1 MSIRLETVPTLDGR
15 TDRQDRITCINERS
29 HVWILS
35 LSEMKVRSTK
45 LSCEL
50 LSHKRV
56 EMSRKRCKVAKRH
69 L

>member
-45 LSCEL
+45 LSC
-50 LSHKRV
+50 
-56 EMSRKRCKVAKRH
+56 
-69 L
+69 